1 MKKKE
6 ITIEELEAFIADF
19 KYTFSDADMVDVG
32 VEINFIPND
41 LDMDSAFHEV
51 KSELDAILNPVKNP
65 KE

>member
-6 ITIEELEAFIADF
+6 ITIEELEAFISDF
-19 KYTFSDADMVDVG
+19 KNTFFHIDMA
-32 VEINFIPND
+32 VEINFIRND
-41 LDMDSAFHEV
+41 VDMDSAFYEV